1 MVKDLKNIFLYDDFN
16 KIVSLIGI
24 LFILLFSFI
33 LYFIIPVNFYL
44 PFMVLI
50 AIGLFIFLK
59 KNTVRQV
66 LIQKPN
72 DSGVY
77 EFYLE
82 YWDRKE
88 VEKIN
93 SKHFYRSLKG
103 FKSRYV
109 PLLRLHENKF
119 IFIEWENLD
128 RSNYVAET
136 LDSLTGAEEL
146 NTMYES
152 AKGITKREIINYSFY
167 TGIIVAGALL
177 IFVIFSEYREIL
189 YPKQLIPDNVIIE
202 ETIINE

>member
-33 LYFIIPVNFYL
+33 LYFIIPVNFYM
-44 PFMVLI
+44 PFIVLI

-152 AKGITKREIINYSFY
+152 AKGMTKREIINYSFY

>member
-1 MVKDLKNIFLYDDFN
+1 M
-16 KIVSLIGI
+16 
-24 LFILLFSFI
+24 LL
-33 LYFIIPVNFYL
+33 V
-44 PFMVLI
+44 
-50 AIGLFIFLK
+50 AIGLFIYLK

-72 DSGVY
+72 NSGVY

-93 SKHFYRSLKG
+93 SKHCYRSLKG
-103 FKSRYV
+103 FQSTYI
-109 PLLRLHENKF
+109 PLLRLHNNKF

-128 RSNYVAET
+128 RSNYFAET

-152 AKGITKREIINYSFY
+152 AKGITKKEIINYSFY
-167 TGIIVAGALL
+167 AGIIVAGALL

-189 YPKQLIPDNVIIE
+189 YPKQLTLDNVIIE

>member
-16 KIVSLIGI
+16 KIVSSIGI

-109 PLLRLHENKF
+109 PLLRLHENNF

-152 AKGITKREIINYSFY
+152 AKGMTKREIINYSFY

>member
-1 MVKDLKNIFLYDDFN
+1 MVKNLKNIFLYDDFN
-16 KIVSLIGI
+16 KIVSLVGI

-33 LYFIIPVNFYL
+33 LFFIIPVNFYL

-50 AIGLFIFLK
+50 ALGLFIFLK

-82 YWDRKE
+82 YWDRKD

-103 FKSRYV
+103 FQSRYV

-128 RSNYVAET
+128 RSNYFAET

-152 AKGITKREIINYSFY
+152 AKGMTKREIINYSFY
-167 TGIIVAGALL
+167 TGIIIAGAIL

>member
-16 KIVSLIGI
+16 KIVTLVGI

-109 PLLRLHENKF
+109 PLLRLHDKKF

-152 AKGITKREIINYSFY
+152 AKGMTKREIINYSFY

>member
-1 MVKDLKNIFLYDDFN
+1 MVKNLKNIFLYDDFN
-16 KIVSLIGI
+16 KIISFIGI
-24 LFILLFSFI
+24 MFILLLSFI

-44 PFMVLI
+44 PFMLLVG
-50 AIGLFIFLK
+50 IGLFIYLK

-72 DSGVY
+72 NSGVY

-103 FKSRYV
+103 FQSNYI
-109 PLLRLHENKF
+109 PLLRLHDNNF

-128 RSNYVAET
+128 RSNYFAET

-152 AKGITKREIINYSFY
+152 AKGITKKEIINYSFY
-167 TGIIVAGALL
+167 AGIILAGALL

-189 YPKQLIPDNVIIE
+189 YPKQLTFDNVIIE
-202 ETIINE
+202 ETTINE

>member
-16 KIVSLIGI
+16 KIVSSIGI

-152 AKGITKREIINYSFY
+152 AKGMTKREIINYSFY
-167 TGIIVAGALL
+167 TGIIIAGALL

>member
-1 MVKDLKNIFLYDDFN
+1 MVNNFKNIFLYDDFN
-16 KIVSLIGI
+16 KIISLVGI

-33 LYFIIPVNFYL
+33 LYFIIPVNFYM
-44 PFMVLI
+44 PFIVLI

-59 KNTVRQV
+59 KNTVKAV

-72 DSGVY
+72 NSGIY

-88 VEKIN
+88 VEKIS

-103 FKSRYV
+103 FNTKYI

-167 TGIIVAGALL
+167 IGLVVAGALL

-189 YPKQLIPDNVIIE
+189 YPKQLIPNNVIIE

>member
-1 MVKDLKNIFLYDDFN
+1 MVKDLRNIFLYDDFN
-16 KIVSLIGI
+16 KIVSLVGI

-59 KNTVRQV
+59 KNTVKQV

-152 AKGITKREIINYSFY
+152 AKGMTKREIINYSFY
-167 TGIIVAGALL
+167 TGIIIAGALL